1 MLTSIEPT
9 YAERG
14 NPMVEFEGQTID
26 AMIAAFMKEHRIPGM
41 TLAIVQA
48 PYIPRVVGYG
58 VSDVEKGLLAS
69 PKILW
74 NVGQMT
80 QAYTAVAIM
89 QLVEAEKMTLDDP
102 VGKHVG
108 DLPSA
113 WQPITVRQLMAHAS
127 GLPDY
132 TKQAA
137 FNSDQEYK
145 PGEVI
150 ALVKNAPL
158 AFQPGAQVANS
169 ATDFFLL
176 GLIIE
181 KVSGVSYESFK
192 EPDLTPGAQEQPV
205 RLRVARCQTRGGRK
219 K

>member
-1 MLTSIEPT
+1 MLTSVQPT

-26 AMIAAFMKEHRIPGM
+26 AMIGAFMKEHRIPGM

-69 PKILW
+69 PKTLW

-102 VGKHVG
+102 VG
-108 DLPSA
+108 
-113 WQPITVRQLMAHAS
+113 
-127 GLPDY
+127 
-132 TKQAA
+132 
-137 FNSDQEYK
+137 
-145 PGEVI
+145 
-150 ALVKNAPL
+150 
-158 AFQPGAQVANS
+158 
-169 ATDFFLL
+169 
-176 GLIIE
+176 
-181 KVSGVSYESFK
+181 
-192 EPDLTPGAQEQPV
+192 
-205 RLRVARCQTRGGRK
+205 
-219 K
+219 